1 MKVAF
6 ISYEYPP
13 DTAYGGIATYVYQA
27 ARVLQQ
33 RGHQVEV
40 FACSRYRTR
49 TETENEILVHRIN
62 ETDPTNFV
70 KRIGQLFAER
80 HSLVKFDVVE
90 GTDYNADAREAVHLV
105 PEIPLVVKLHTPA
118 FLAAKINKEK
128 PSLLDEVRKYIDM
141 GVLRSKGIN
150 RNWKYNFKED
160 IEYIHALKAD
170 EIVAPSQAIADE
182 LIKAWKLNRNKISL
196 VPYPYVPSRELLE
209 IPVENQ
215 TNVVTFIGRLENRK
229 GILDLAQAIPI
240 VLKQHPEV
248 SFRFIGRKRPSP
260 NPNLDMQQYIESML
274 QPYIN
279 SLEFIGFVPLD
290 KIPSYLG
297 TTDLCVFPSL
307 WENFPFVCLEAMA
320 AARGIVGSSSGGM
333 VEQLNHGKCGR
344 LVPPHNPNQIAKAV
358 VELLRNPSLRMELG
372 QAARKRVL
380 NEYNIERIGLLQ
392 ENSYARAIKKRE
404 TMGSRF
410 YN

>member
-1 MKVAF
+1 MQ
-6 ISYEYPP
+6 E
-13 DTAYGGIATYVYQA
+13 VY
-27 ARVLQQ
+27 
-33 RGHQVEV
+33 
-40 FACSRYRTR
+40 
-49 TETENEILVHRIN
+49 
-62 ETDPTNFV
+62 
-70 KRIGQLFAER
+70 
-80 HSLVKFDVVE
+80 
-90 GTDYNADAREAVHLV
+90 YNADAREAVHLV

-215 TNVVTFIGRLENRK
+215 TNVVTFIGRLEYRK
-229 GILDLAQAIPI
+229 GILDLARAIPI

-260 NPNLDMQQYIESML
+260 NPNLDMQHYIESML

-320 AARGIVGSSSGGM
+320 AARGIVGSNSGGM
-333 VEQLNHGKCGR
+333 VEQLNHGECGK
-344 LVPPHNPNQIAKAV
+344 LVPPYNPNQIAKAV
-358 VELLRNPSLRMELG
+358 LELLRNPSLRMELG

-392 ENSYARAIKKRE
+392 ENSYARAIKRRE